1 MNIGWIG
8 TGVMGQSMAGH
19 LLAAGHAVRVHS
31 RTRSKADALTARGA
45 QWAETAAESAQGAE
59 VVCLMVGYPAD
70 VEQVVLGK
78 GHVLEHMCPG
88 TLLIDFTTSSPALA
102 ERIAHE
108 ASARGVLALDAP
120 VSGGDVGA
128 REARL
133 SIMAGGTPEAFTRA
147 RPLLQCLGQTLVH
160 QGPAGAGQR
169 AKLVNQILIA
179 ANMIGVCEGLA
190 FAWKA
195 GLDPERV
202 LASVGGG
209 AAASWSLSH
218 LAPRMLKDDLQPGFY
233 VKHFIKDLG
242 LALEEA
248 RRLNLD
254 LPGLS
259 LAHELYRRLA
269 AAGGSD
275 WGTQA
280 LIRAYRDARP

>member
-19 LLAAGHAVRVHS
+19 LLDAGHAVRVHS
-31 RTRSKADALTARGA
+31 RTRSKAEVLAARGA
-45 QWAETAAESAQGAE
+45 LWTDTAAGAARGADA
-59 VVCLMVGYPAD
+59 VCVMVGYPSD
-70 VEQVVLGK
+70 VEDVVLGE
-78 GHVLEHMCPG
+78 GRVLDAMGSG

-147 RPLLQCLGQTLVH
+147 RPLLECVGRTIVH

-242 LALEEA
+242 LALEES

-259 LAHELYRRLA
+259 LARDLYDRLA
-269 AAGGSD
+269 ASGGSD
-275 WGTQA
+275 WGTQG
-280 LIRAYRDARP
+280 LIRAYRNTRG